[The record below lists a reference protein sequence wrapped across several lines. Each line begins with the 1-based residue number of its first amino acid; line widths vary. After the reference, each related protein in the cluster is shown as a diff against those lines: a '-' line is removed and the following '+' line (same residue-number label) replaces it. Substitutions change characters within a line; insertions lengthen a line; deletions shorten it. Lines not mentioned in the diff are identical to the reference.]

1 MTRKISSEGIA
12 VNPEIETIQRALR
25 DKAEN
30 LFEASR
36 FCCSES
42 VLIVLNEGLKGGLTR
57 EAALGMGVGFCGGIG
72 GGGCLCGALA
82 GSVMALGLFVG
93 PHHPDGLNKRDFKK
107 LTKTMHE
114 QFQDRFGSTCC
125 KALIKGYSKNC
136 KSRRN
141 YCRGITGDA
150 IELVAGLLLR
160 TRPELE
166 RRVDME
172 FLQSRDSKFSG
183 LMKSIF

>member
-1 MTRKISSEGIA
+1 MTRKINYEGIA
-12 VNPEIETIQRALR
+12 ANREIETLQRVLR
-25 DKAEN
+25 NKGEN

-42 VLIVLNEGLKGGLTR
+42 VLMVLNQGLNGGLTR

-72 GGGCLCGALA
+72 EGGCLCGALA

-93 PHHPDGLNKRDFKK
+93 PHHPDGLNKRDFKE

-125 KALIKGYSKNC
+125 KILIKDFAKKC
-136 KSRRN
+136 KARRS
-141 YCRGITGDA
+141 YCRGITGGA

-160 TRPELE
+160 ARPELAK
-166 RRVDME
+166 RIDME
-172 FLQSRDSKFSG
+172 FLQSRDSRFSG
-183 LMKSIF
+183 LIKNIF